1 MLDQYN
7 DVCFRPNRKP
17 RINPQL
23 VAQQVAQQ
31 FTPAA
36 PKIKKEGSG
45 KSDKKNSDR
54 FSKKGK
60 LL

>member
-1 MLDQYN
+1 
-7 DVCFRPNRKP
+7 
-17 RINPQL
+17 

-36 PKIKKEGSG
+36 PKIKKEGGS
-45 KSDKKNSDR
+45 KSDKKSSDR
-54 FSKKGK
+54 YSKKGK